1 MHGQG
6 TFKIDDV
13 VVYDGDWNNGEMV
26 GELPNGKVNI
36 SINGVVEKVA
46 IELAVHALTEAERK
60 A

>member
-26 GELPNGKVNI
+26 GKLPKGKVNI
-36 SINGVVEKVA
+36 TINGVVEKVA
-46 IELAVHALTEAERK
+46 VELAVQGRRL
-60 A
+60 